1 MQNFLTHTMNKEVF
15 SQVKTPVLLT
25 YYYKDEAHQDQV
37 VSVKAM
43 QKMFPELGT
52 SSTHKREI
60 AFPESGNHVITSPIL
75 GNKTELPMQESVKF
89 LNEIVKLKR

>member
-15 SQVKTPVLLT
+15 NQVKMPVLLT
-25 YYYKDEAHQDQV
+25 YYYKDETHQDQV

-52 SSTHKREI
+52 DLSLKREI

-75 GNKTELPMQESVKF
+75 GNKTELPMQASVKF
-89 LNEIVKLKR
+89 LNEVVKLTK